1 MSHRVSRRQSNVCES
16 LTRCAPAPASSLIAA
31 LLVLCAALPAQA
43 QSPAYFYKGK
53 SITFLVGAGAGAS
66 YDFYARTLAEHMG
79 KHVPGA
85 PKIIVKTTG
94 GQSGGRDVA
103 EAMSASIPPDGL
115 TIAMT
120 QQTIVLHQVLE
131 PKFARYDAR
140 KWYWLGNMAPI
151 RNMLLVWDTAKA
163 QSVEEAK
170 LNEIAIGATST
181 SSPTYIVPNILNR
194 FAGTKFKIIT
204 GYKGVA
210 DLDLAMRRGEIEGR
224 GASWLSA
231 QIALAN
237 EIREKKVRAI
247 VFASR
252 TRDPSAPDV
261 PTMSEVMP
269 DEKGRKVADFLAAE
283 SDYGRSVFILASVPE
298 DRAKALRTAFELT
311 MKDKD
316 FLEMAAKLKL
326 DIEPT
331 SGDSLAALTLEV
343 IGAPQDIIDL
353 AK

>member
-1 MSHRVSRRQSNVCES
+1 MHRGLARY
-16 LTRCAPAPASSLIAA
+16 TIAG
-31 LLVLCAALPAQA
+31 LAAFAAGAVQA
-43 QSPAYFYKGK
+43 QSPADFYKGK
-53 SITFLVGAGAGAS
+53 AITFLVGAGAGAS
-66 YDFYARTLAEHMG
+66 YDLYARALAEHMG
-79 KHVPGA
+79 RHIPGA
-85 PKIIVKTTG
+85 PKLIVKTTG

-103 EAMSASIPPDGL
+103 EAMSNSVTPDGL

-151 RNMLLVWDTAKA
+151 RNMLLVWHSAKA
-163 QSVEEAK
+163 QSVEQAK
-170 LNEIAIGATST
+170 TNEVAIGATST

-194 FAGTKFKIIT
+194 FAGTKFRIIT

-231 QIALAN
+231 QIGLAN
-237 EIREKKVRAI
+237 EIRENQVRAI

-261 PTMSEVMP
+261 PTLSEAMP

-283 SDYGRSVFILASVPE
+283 SDYGRSVFTSPGVPD
-298 DRAKALRTAFELT
+298 DRAKALRAAFEAT
-311 MKDKD
+311 MKDTE
-316 FLEMAAKLKL
+316 FLATAKKMRL
-326 DIEPT
+326 DIEPMT
-331 SGDSLAALTLEV
+331 GDALAAITLDVVNAPADV
-343 IGAPQDIIDL
+343 IEL